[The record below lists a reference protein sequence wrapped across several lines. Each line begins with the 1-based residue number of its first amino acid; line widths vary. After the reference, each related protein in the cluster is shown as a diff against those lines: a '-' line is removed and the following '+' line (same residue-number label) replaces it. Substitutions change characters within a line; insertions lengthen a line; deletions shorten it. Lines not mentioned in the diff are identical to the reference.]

1 MYKLIVFL
9 LILIA
14 GLQYRLW
21 LGDGGIREYRE
32 TLQRIEDLKQEG
44 EQRQIRNAAI
54 AADVR
59 DLREGTEAIEERARH
74 DLGMI
79 KEGETFVQLYDPG
92 PPKQHEE
99 STAAPPPAKP
109 KAADKA
115 ANRRRQ
121 AESVRPPKKSRQHDS
136 HAR

>member
-32 TLQRIEDLKQEG
+32 TTTKIEELRQEG
-44 EQRQIRNAAI
+44 EKRRVRNAAL
-54 AADVR
+54 AADVK
-59 DLREGTEAIEERARH
+59 DLKEGTDAIEERARH

-79 KEGETFVQLYDPG
+79 KSGETFIQIYDSSLPAAGSTSTQAAQPHRSPPG
-92 PPKQHEE
+92 RPR
-99 STAAPPPAKP
+99 
-109 KAADKA
+109 D
-115 ANRRRQ
+115 RR
-121 AESVRPPKKSRQHDS
+121 AEPSRNTTHD
-136 HAR
+136 

>member
-14 GLQYRLW
+14 ALQYRLW
-21 LGDGGIREYRE
+21 LGDGGLREYRE

-44 EQRQIRNAAI
+44 EKRQIRNAAI
-54 AADVR
+54 AADVK

-92 PPKQHEE
+92 PAKRPEE
-99 STAAPPPAKP
+99 MAETPPAKSKP
-109 KAADKA
+109 AVRGGSGK
-115 ANRRRQ
+115 RQ
-121 AESVRPPKKSRQHDS
+121 SKSAPPAKTARQH
-136 HAR
+136 

>member
-14 GLQYRLW
+14 ALQYRLW
-21 LGDGGIREYRE
+21 LGDGGLREYRE

-44 EQRQIRNAAI
+44 EKRQIRNAAI
-54 AADVR
+54 AADVK

-92 PPKQHEE
+92 PPKRLEE
-99 STAAPPPAKP
+99 TAETPPAKP
-109 KAADKA
+109 KPAVRGGSGKRQRESTHPEKKA
-115 ANRRRQ
+115 
-121 AESVRPPKKSRQHDS
+121 RQH
-136 HAR
+136 

>member
-14 GLQYRLW
+14 ALQYRLW
-21 LGDGGIREYRE
+21 LGDGGLREYRE

-44 EQRQIRNAAI
+44 EKRQIRNAAI
-54 AADVR
+54 AADVK

-92 PPKQHEE
+92 PPKRPEE
-99 STAAPPPAKP
+99 TAETPPAKSKP
-109 KAADKA
+109 AVKPAVRGGSGKRQRESAHPAKKA
-115 ANRRRQ
+115 
-121 AESVRPPKKSRQHDS
+121 RQH
-136 HAR
+136 

>member
-14 GLQYRLW
+14 TLQYRLW

-44 EQRQIRNAAI
+44 EKRQIRNAAI
-54 AADVR
+54 AADVK

-92 PPKQHEE
+92 PPKRPED
-99 STAAPPPAKP
+99 TAEAPPEKSKPAVKP
-109 KAADKA
+109 AIRGGSGK
-115 ANRRRQ
+115 RQ
-121 AESVRPPKKSRQHDS
+121 RESAHPPKKARQH
-136 HAR
+136 

>member
-14 GLQYRLW
+14 ALQYRLW

-44 EQRQIRNAAI
+44 EKRQIRNAAI
-54 AADVR
+54 AADVK

-79 KEGETFVQLYDPG
+79 REGETFVQLYDPG
-92 PPKQHEE
+92 PPKRPEE
-99 STAAPPPAKP
+99 TAEPPPAKTKP
-109 KAADKA
+109 AVRGGSGKRQRESAHPAKKA
-115 ANRRRQ
+115 
-121 AESVRPPKKSRQHDS
+121 RQH
-136 HAR
+136 

>member
-14 GLQYRLW
+14 ALQYRLW
-21 LGDGGIREYRE
+21 LGDGGLREYRE

-44 EQRQIRNAAI
+44 EKRQIRNAAI
-54 AADVR
+54 AADVK
-59 DLREGTEAIEERARH
+59 DLRDGTEAIEERARH

-92 PPKQHEE
+92 PSKRPEE
-99 STAAPPPAKP
+99 TAESPPEKSKPAVKPAVRGGSGKRQRESAHPAK
-109 KAADKA
+109 KA
-115 ANRRRQ
+115 
-121 AESVRPPKKSRQHDS
+121 RQH
-136 HAR
+136 

>member
-1 MYKLIVFL
+1 LYKLIVFL

-92 PPKQHEE
+92 PPKRPEETAE
-99 STAAPPPAKP
+99 STPEKAKP
-109 KAADKA
+109 AGKGGNGK
-115 ANRRRQ
+115 RQ
-121 AESVRPPKKSRQHDS
+121 KESAHPPKKSRQHAS

>member
-14 GLQYRLW
+14 ALQYRLW

-32 TLQRIEDLKQEG
+32 ILQRIEDLKQEG
-44 EQRQIRNAAI
+44 EKRQIRNAAI
-54 AADVR
+54 AADVK

-92 PPKQHEE
+92 PPKRPEE
-99 STAAPPPAKP
+99 MAESPPAKSKP
-109 KAADKA
+109 AVRNGSGKRQRESAPPAKKA
-115 ANRRRQ
+115 
-121 AESVRPPKKSRQHDS
+121 RQH
-136 HAR
+136 